1 MDDKIVTVP
10 YIVYE
15 SAMARNERHIKRLLI
30 SLLITVV
37 LLVVTNLTWLYVWN
51 GYDYSGYE
59 ESVDLNSRNG
69 IANYI
74 GDRGDIYNGF
84 DKSETES
91 VDTN

>member
-10 YIVYE
+10 YIAYE

-37 LLVVTNLTWLYVWN
+37 LLVVTNLAWLYVWN
-51 GYDYSGYE
+51 GYDYGGYE

-91 VDTN
+91 MDTN

>member
-37 LLVVTNLTWLYVWN
+37 LLVVTNLAWMGMWN
-51 GYDYSGYE
+51 SYDYSDVD
-59 ESVDLNSRNG
+59 ESVGLRSGSG

-74 GDRGDIYNGF
+74 GESGDISGIDN
-84 DKSETES
+84 SETKDQN
-91 VDTN
+91 VD

>member
-15 SAMARNERHIKRLLI
+15 SAMARNERHVKRLLI

-37 LLVVTNLTWLYVWN
+37 LLVVTNLAWMSMWN
-51 GYDYSGYE
+51 RYDYSDID
-59 ESVDLNSRNG
+59 ESVDLRSGNG

-74 GDRGDIYNGF
+74 GESGDISGIDN
-84 DKSETES
+84 SETKDQN
-91 VDTN
+91 VD